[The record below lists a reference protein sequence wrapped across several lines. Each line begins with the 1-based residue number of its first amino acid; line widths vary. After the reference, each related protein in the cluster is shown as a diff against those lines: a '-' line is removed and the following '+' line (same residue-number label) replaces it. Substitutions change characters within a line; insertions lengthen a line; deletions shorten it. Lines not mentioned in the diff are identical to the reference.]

1 MAKYKIRKRS
11 EARDSAPPDT
21 AAEPAERI
29 RDRVLRIEREERE
42 AQERAASVEEA
53 RVRDAAA
60 RDLEPAVRDTAVSE
74 ANESAEA
81 EKLTHEIKVE
91 ATDGGE
97 PIEGQEAKILI
108 KNSVG
113 EEVNI
118 LSIFPE
124 TAERR
129 PIQLVYGRKLELAAD
144 SADVKGNEPRR
155 ITIPVDFS
163 SRDLPYLVREITR
176 AIYDNETEIRRGKQ
190 KDDGKKAADQIH
202 QTTKGTIIHKELVAR
217 QKKEEGLEKIKSEYE
232 GADFR
237 ITREV
242 YSDLEMTHSLASRS
256 AERVIDELAEKRF
269 LDFEQAIGKSI
280 FVDYDGRQGFKKDQL
295 HKTMVRQSELVHQFD
310 KDGNLVL
317 LGRPAVDVNKI
328 QPITALK
335 FFSGY
340 YGLERLYHGEG
351 WDIPIFKGRIG
362 AAIRDSEVA
371 TDLELLRKIHD
382 VPKDSGSLDNSKVF
396 KKMVIE
402 HWKAG
407 FVPAL
412 IATELSL
419 KPFRFAQKKARH
431 WLSQGLFDLNKL
443 TGQLMLGKKW
453 EPKWKTEAKLD
464 EEKEKMF
471 AKLKDKAMGK
481 MA

>member
-1 MAKYKIRKRS
+1 MAKYNIRKRS

-29 RDRVLRIEREERE
+29 RDLRIEREERE

-60 RDLEPAVRDTAVSE
+60 RDSEPAVRDTAVSE
-74 ANESAEA
+74 ANETAEA

-176 AIYDNETEIRRGKQ
+176 AIYDNETEIRRGKNATNQ
-190 KDDGKKAADQIH
+190 TY
-202 QTTKGTIIHKELVAR
+202 QTTNGTIIHKELVAR

-232 GADFR
+232 DADFR

-269 LDFEQAIGKSI
+269 LDFEQTIGKSI
-280 FVDYDGRQGFKKDQL
+280 FVDYGGREGFKKDQL

-340 YGLERLYHGEG
+340 YGLERLYHGKG
-351 WDIPIFKGRIG
+351 WDIPIVKGRIG

-382 VPKDSGSLDNSKVF
+382 VPKDSGSLDNSRVL
-396 KKMVIE
+396 KKMITE